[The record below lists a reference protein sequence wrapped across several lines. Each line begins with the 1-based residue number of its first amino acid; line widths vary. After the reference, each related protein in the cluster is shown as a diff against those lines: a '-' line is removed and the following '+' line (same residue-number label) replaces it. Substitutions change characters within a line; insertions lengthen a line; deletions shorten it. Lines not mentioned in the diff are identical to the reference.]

1 VGTLLEDLITLVLE
15 AVERDSLQLKTIVK
29 GSHFTG
35 TLLENG
41 SCGLCHSASMS
52 NPINSCEQVRMV
64 KPPDKPNIT
73 EILHFAMSKEVNLK
87 KIIGIS
93 TLNAIS
99 QHILKEKKENYH
111 FLFGTH
117 PIDHIKLSKTDNV
130 VMIGYIRPIVQK
142 ILQISKNF
150 IAIDARLKN
159 SDLPYLRSI
168 ETTREHLQK
177 GDVVIITGSALAN
190 DSLETIIRSSENA
203 RAIAV
208 VGPTAGFLPE
218 PLFDRGATII
228 SGMQILEPRKVLDV
242 IVAGGG
248 TPHFKQYC
256 EKYNI
261 IQK

>member
-1 VGTLLEDLITLVLE
+1 MGTLIEDLIALVLE
-15 AVERDSLQLKTIVK
+15 AVESDSLQIKTIVK

-41 SCGLCHSASMS
+41 SCGLCHSASMP
-52 NPINSCEQVRMV
+52 NPLSSCEQVKMV
-64 KPPDKPNIT
+64 KPPDKLEIT
-73 EILHFAMSKEVNLK
+73 EILHYAMSKEVNLK

-99 QHILKEKKENYH
+99 QHILKEKQENYH
-111 FLFGTH
+111 FLFGTN
-117 PIDHIKLSKTDNV
+117 PIDHMKIGKTDYV
-130 VMIGYIRPIVQK
+130 VIIGYIRPLVQK
-142 ILQISKNF
+142 IQQISENL
-150 IAIDARLKN
+150 IVIDARLKN
-159 SDLPYLRSI
+159 SDLPYLRNI

-190 DSLETIIRSSENA
+190 DSLETIIRGSENA

-228 SGMQILEPRKVLDV
+228 SGMQILEPRNVLNV
-242 IVAGGG
+242 IREGRG

-256 EKYNI
+256 KKYNI
-261 IQK
+261 VQK